1 LGRILS
7 QDGSSS
13 AGQRAGIKK
22 KLCFSGVIKMSNK
35 KFTVS
40 LVALLVS
47 GIAGSAFAG
56 ETPASFDP
64 SKCKVEYPKASLMN
78 EEQGITSMS
87 FLVAADGSVADSK
100 LEKSSGFKGLDK
112 AALKGLSA
120 CKFKPGTKDGAPA
133 QTWTKVDY
141 AWKLD

>member
-1 LGRILS
+1 
-7 QDGSSS
+7 
-13 AGQRAGIKK
+13 
-22 KLCFSGVIKMSNK
+22 MSNK
-35 KFTVS
+35 KFAMT
-40 LVALLVS
+40 LAALLVS

-56 ETPASFDP
+56 ETPATFDA
-64 SKCKVEYPKASLMN
+64 SKCKVDYPKASLMN
-78 EEQGITSMS
+78 EEQGTTSMA
-87 FLVAADGSVADSK
+87 FLVNADGSVADSK

-112 AALKGLSA
+112 AALKGLTA